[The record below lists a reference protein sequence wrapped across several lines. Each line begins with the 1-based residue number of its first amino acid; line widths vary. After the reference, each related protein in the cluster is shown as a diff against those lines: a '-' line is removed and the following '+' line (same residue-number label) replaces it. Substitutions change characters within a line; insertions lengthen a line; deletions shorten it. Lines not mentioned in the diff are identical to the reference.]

1 MFNAVQHNIMT
12 TNKLSNLGYSL
23 FFFIAIIMHFN
34 DDICIVF
41 GCEIYITHT
50 KFEVQTFTFAY
61 KTCYFNNSL
70 GQMEHAHNKYI

>member
-1 MFNAVQHNIMT
+1 
-12 TNKLSNLGYSL
+12 
-23 FFFIAIIMHFN
+23 MHFN

-41 GCEIYITHT
+41 RCEIYIAHT

-70 GQMEHAHNKYI
+70 GQMEHAHNKYIELMLQNILKGFDNFIE